1 VRAGTKTPLSAR
13 AVDRH
18 GHPMEIAVR
27 WASRNPAV
35 ASVSDDGTLSAKRR
49 GVAVVVAES
58 GGSARAVSITVT
70 PPPVVAVVIDGA
82 PAAVVVGSKTPLRA
96 FARTA
101 VRAADVEQDRTFEW
115 RSSDPAIAAVAANGT
130 VTARTPGRVVI
141 SATCDGVRGQV
152 DVTVVTVRA
161 HSIVVKSPSSLL
173 RLGDTA
179 ALSATVYDGSGNV
192 LARPV
197 TWRSSDAGVVS
208 VGEDGG
214 IVARGEGWA
223 IVTARADGIESPI
236 EIVVRQAVVPASAFG
251 RRESRRLA
259 VRWWV
264 FLAIIAATIAAGW
277 RFLLR

>member
-1 VRAGTKTPLSAR
+1 
-13 AVDRH
+13 
-18 GHPMEIAVR
+18 
-27 WASRNPAV
+27 
-35 ASVSDDGTLSAKRR
+35 
-49 GVAVVVAES
+49 
-58 GGSARAVSITVT
+58 
-70 PPPVVAVVIDGA
+70 
-82 PAAVVVGSKTPLRA
+82 
-96 FARTA
+96 
-101 VRAADVEQDRTFEW
+101 
-115 RSSDPAIAAVAANGT
+115 
-130 VTARTPGRVVI
+130 VI

-214 IVARGEGWA
+214 IIARGEGWA
-223 IVTARADGIESPI
+223 IVTARADGVESPI
-236 EIVVRQAVVPASAFG
+236 EIVVRQAVVPGSAFG
-251 RRESRRLA
+251 RRESRR
-259 VRWWV
+259 
-264 FLAIIAATIAAGW
+264 LAIIAATIAAGW